1 MANTSF
7 NDNLQQNPLSNSA
20 QNNAA
25 AKDDTVTLSSTGGF
39 ALDQILDNDP
49 GSAIYQ
55 DLPLVVTGGTG
66 SVEYDEDSQTFQV
79 YGDVTSFEY
88 VIRLANGTYSKATV
102 TLNDQ
107 VGPSAADLLFEET
120 FSGYT
125 STLGWE
131 TINLATN
138 LWTGQTTVEIIHDGY
153 EGLYG
158 PDPDAYWLDTQASP
172 GGIDISHEVMDAN
185 AGQAL
190 ISFTAAYQQFDAW
203 TVTGALEF
211 LWNGV
216 VVKSISTAD
225 FTAANQFLDFSVVV
239 DSLINNTLEIRHTG
253 VPSNVGFALDSVTVN
268 DWIIV

>member
-7 NDNLQQNPLSNSA
+7 NDTLKQNPLSNSA

-66 SVEYDEDSQTFQV
+66 SVEYDEDTQTFQV

-102 TLNDQ
+102 TLD
-107 VGPSAADLLFEET
+107 GPPPGTSGAGDLLFQDT
-120 FSGYT
+120 FSGFA
-125 STLGWE
+125 SS
-131 TINLATN
+131 
-138 LWTGQTTVEIIHDGY
+138 LWTGSGALEVVPDGY
-153 EGLYG
+153 QGIVG
-158 PDPDAYWLDTQASP
+158 PNPDGYWLDTQASP
-172 GGIDISHEVMDAN
+172 GGIDITHAVQDAN
-185 AGQAL
+185 AGKAL
-190 ISFTAAYQQFDAW
+190 ISFTAAYQEFDGW
-203 TVTGALEF
+203 VVTGALEF

-239 DSLINNTLEIRHTG
+239 DSLVDNSLEIRDTG
-253 VPSNVGFALDSVTVN
+253 SASYVGFALDSVTVN